1 MTIKSDNNNF
11 LTGELVSRDFPLDGN
26 DYLLIEYPDFITD
39 EKNKKIRVKG
49 LGEKFASINSF
60 FMDYLKEYHIP
71 ASYIKNHSKSVL
83 KHISFQKFP
92 FYVKILNIID
102 KRTAKIFSKREYEP
116 LNLPIFEYHYD
127 NGKDSF
133 VSESH
138 LTAFDFCTY
147 EELRLI
153 GRICSKVNAVLKS
166 FFERRNEILAE
177 VNCYFGKSE
186 DKIYLIEDFTPR
198 SIKTIPI
205 EKNDKALN
213 PYKLTTPNQLRKYT
227 DHLFKL
233 TNT

>member
-1 MTIKSDNNNF
+1 LTIKSDNNNF
-11 LTGELVSRDFPLDGN
+11 LTGELVSRDFPLDSN
-26 DYLLIEYPDFITD
+26 NYLLIEYPDFITD

-166 FFERRNEILAE
+166 FFERRGNEI
-177 VNCYFGKSE
+177 CC
-186 DKIYLIEDFTPR
+186 
-198 SIKTIPI
+198 
-205 EKNDKALN
+205 
-213 PYKLTTPNQLRKYT
+213 
-227 DHLFKL
+227 
-233 TNT
+233 